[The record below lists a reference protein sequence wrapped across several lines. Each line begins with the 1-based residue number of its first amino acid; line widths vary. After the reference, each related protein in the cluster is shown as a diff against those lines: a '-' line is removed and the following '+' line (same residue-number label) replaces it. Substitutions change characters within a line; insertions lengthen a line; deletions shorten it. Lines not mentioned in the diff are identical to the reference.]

1 MKPANKKQNSLSK
14 NHKIFYSLFS
24 FFMEYTHQSSWII
37 PFIPLTVP
45 MLIGVGLL
53 IFPTTTKNLRRMW
66 AFPSIFFLSI
76 VMILSVDLSIHQ
88 INNSFIYQYVWSW
101 TINNDLSLEFGYLID
116 PLTSIMLI
124 LITTVGILVLIYSD
138 NYMSHDQGYLRFF
151 AYMSFFNTSM
161 LGLVTSS
168 NLIQI
173 YIFWELVGMCSYLL
187 IGFWFTRPI
196 AANACQKAFV
206 TNRVG
211 DFGLLL
217 GILGFY
223 WITGSLE
230 FGDLFQIFNN
240 LIYNNEVN
248 IFFVTLCALLLFC
261 GSVAKSAQFPLHVWL
276 PDAMEG
282 PTPISALIHA
292 ATMVAAG
299 IFLVA
304 RLLPLFIVIPSIMN
318 VIAFIGIITV
328 VLGATLALAQQDIKR
343 NLAYSTM
350 SQLGYM
356 MLALGMGSYRAALF
370 HLITHAY
377 SKALLFLGSGS
388 IIHSMEAIVGY
399 SPDKSQNMVL
409 MGGLTKHTP
418 ITKTTFLIGT
428 LSLCGIPPFA
438 CFWSKDEILNDS
450 WLYSPI
456 FAIIACFT
464 AGLTAFYMF
473 RIYLLVFEG
482 YLNVHFENFNGK
494 KNSSFYS
501 ISLWGKEGKFFLK
514 KKMNLLALLTMNNNK
529 RTSVFRKKIY
539 PHRINRNMKSITRRF
554 IDMTYFGTQK
564 TASCFYPHE
573 SDNTMLF
580 SMLLLVLF
588 TLFVG
593 AIGINFNQEG
603 IDLDILSKLL
613 IPSIDP
619 LHQNSNNSTDWYEFL
634 ANATFSVSFVFF
646 GIFIASFF
654 YKPVYSSL
662 QNLNLLNLFEKNV
675 PKKIVAKIGNV
686 IYDWSYNRGY
696 IDAFYGVSLIV
707 SVRKLAKLNS
717 FFDRQVIDGIPNGV
731 GITSFFLGEA
741 IKYVGGGRI
750 SSYILFF
757 LFIFLVICYC
767 FFLFS

>member
-1 MKPANKKQNSLSK
+1 
-14 NHKIFYSLFS
+14 
-24 FFMEYTHQSSWII
+24 MEYTHQLSWII
-37 PFIPLTVP
+37 PFIPLPVP
-45 MLIGVGLL
+45 ILIGVGLL
-53 IFPTTTKNLRRMW
+53 LFPAATKNIRRMW
-66 AFPSIFFLSI
+66 AFPSVLLLSI
-76 VMILSVDLSIHQ
+76 VTIFSVNLFIHQ
-88 INNSFIYQYVWSW
+88 INNSSIYQYVWSW

-116 PLTSIMLI
+116 SLTSIMLI

-138 NYMSHDQGYLRFF
+138 NYMSHDEGYLRFF

-211 DFGLLL
+211 DFCLLL
-217 GILGFY
+217 GILGLY

-230 FGDLFQIFNN
+230 FRDLFEIFNN
-240 LIYNNEVN
+240 LISNNEVN
-248 IFFVTLCALLLFC
+248 LLLVTLCAFLLFG

-318 VIAFIGIITV
+318 GIAFIGIITV
-328 VLGATLALAQQDIKR
+328 VLGATLALAQKDIKR
-343 NLAYSTM
+343 GLAYSTM

-409 MGGLTKHTP
+409 MGGLTKHVP
-418 ITKTTFLIGT
+418 ITKTAFLVGT

-456 FAIIACFT
+456 FAIIACST

-482 YLNVHFENFNGK
+482 YLNVNCKNFNGK
-494 KNSSFYS
+494 KNSSFHS
-501 ISLWGKEGKFFLK
+501 ISLWGKEKEAK
-514 KKMNLLALLTMNNNK
+514 KEMHLLSLLTINNNG
-529 RTSVFRKKIY
+529 RTSFFRKKTDSHQID
-539 PHRINRNMKSITRRF
+539 RNQKSITWPF
-554 IDMTYFGTQK
+554 IDISYFETNN
-564 TASCFYPHE
+564 TTFSYPHE
-573 SDNTMLF
+573 SENTMLF
-580 SMLLLVLF
+580 SMLVLILF
-588 TLFVG
+588 TLFIGV
-593 AIGINFNQEG
+593 IGISFNQNQKG
-603 IDLDILSKLL
+603 LDFNILSKSL
-613 IPSIDP
+613 IPFIDL
-619 LHQNSNNSTDWYEFL
+619 LHPNSNNNNSENWYEFVT
-634 ANATFSVSFVFF
+634 NATFSVSIAFF
-646 GIFIASFF
+646 GIFLASLF
-654 YKPVYSSL
+654 YKPFYSSL
-662 QNLNLLNLFEKNV
+662 QNFNLLNLFSKKV
-675 PKKIVAKIGNV
+675 SKKIAADKIRNL

-696 IDAFYGVSLIV
+696 IDAFYKISLIKN
-707 SVRKLAKLNS
+707 VRRLAKLNS
-717 FFDRQVIDGIPNGV
+717 FFDRRVIDGIPNGV
-731 GITSFFLGEA
+731 GITSFFLGEVL
-741 IKYVGGGRI
+741 KYAGGSRI
-750 SSYILFF
+750 SSYILLYFF
-757 LFIFLVICYC
+757 YALIFLLIYINKY
-767 FFLFS
+767 

>member
-1 MKPANKKQNSLSK
+1 
-14 NHKIFYSLFS
+14 
-24 FFMEYTHQSSWII
+24 MEHTYQYAWII
-37 PFIPLTVP
+37 PFAPLPVP
-45 MLIGVGLL
+45 VLIGAGLL
-53 IFPTTTKNLRRMW
+53 LFPRATKKLRRMW
-66 AFPSIFFLSI
+66 AFQSVLLLSI
-76 VMILSVDLSIHQ
+76 AMILSIDMSIQQINSSSIH
-88 INNSFIYQYVWSW
+88 QYVWSW
-101 TINNDLSLEFGYLID
+101 IINNDFSLEFGYLID
-116 PLTSIMLI
+116 PLTSIMSI
-124 LITTVGILVLIYSD
+124 LITTVGIMVLIYSD

-151 AYMSFFNTSM
+151 AYMSFFSTSM

-173 YIFWELVGMCSYLL
+173 YIFWELVGMSSYLL
-187 IGFWFTRPI
+187 IGFWFTRPL

-223 WITGSLE
+223 WITGSFE
-230 FGDLFQIFNN
+230 FRDLFEIFNN

-248 IFFVTLCALLLFC
+248 VLFVILCAVLLFA
-261 GSVAKSAQFPLHVWL
+261 GAVAKSAQFPLHVWL

-304 RLLPLFIVIPSIMN
+304 RLLPLFIVIPYIMN
-318 VIAFIGIITV
+318 LISLIGIITV
-328 VLGATLALAQQDIKR
+328 FLGATLALAQKDIKR
-343 NLAYSTM
+343 GLAYSTM

-356 MLALGMGSYRAALF
+356 MLALGMGSYRTALF

-388 IIHSMEAIVGY
+388 VIHSMETVVGY

-409 MGGLTKHTP
+409 MGGLTKYVP
-418 ITKTTFLIGT
+418 ITKTSFLLGT
-428 LSLCGIPPFA
+428 LSLCGIPPLA

-456 FAIIACFT
+456 FAIIAWFT

-473 RIYLLVFEG
+473 RIYLLTFEG
-482 YLNVHFENFNGK
+482 HLNVHFQDYSGK
-494 KNSSFYS
+494 KSTLFYS
-501 ISLWGKEGKFFLK
+501 ISIWGKAYSKTINK
-514 KKMNLLALLTMNNNK
+514 SVRLLTLLRMNSNEMTSFFSKKTYRIDENVRNIIRPFITINHFGNK
-529 RTSVFRKKIY
+529 NTYSY
-539 PHRINRNMKSITRRF
+539 P
-554 IDMTYFGTQK
+554 Y
-564 TASCFYPHE
+564 E

-580 SMLLLVLF
+580 PLLVLVLF

-593 AIGINFNQEG
+593 SIGISFNHERMA
-603 IDLDILSKLL
+603 LDILTKWL
-613 IPSIDP
+613 IPSINL
-619 LHQNSNNSTDWYEFL
+619 LHQNSNNSLDWYEFL
-634 ANATFSVSFVFF
+634 KDAIFSVSIAYF
-646 GIFIASFF
+646 GIFIALFL

-662 QNLNLLNLFEKNV
+662 QNVDLINLFFKSKVGSNRILWD
-675 PKKIVAKIGNV
+675 KIRNF

-696 IDAFYGVSLIV
+696 IDAFYTTSLTGGI
-707 SVRKLAKLNS
+707 RGLAELTH
-717 FFDRQVIDGIPNGV
+717 FFDRRVIDGITNGV
-731 GITSFFLGEA
+731 GVMSFFVGEG

-750 SSYILFF
+750 SSYLF
-757 LFIFLVICYC
+757 LYLSYVSIFLLIYY
-767 FFLFS
+767 FFYITF

>member
-1 MKPANKKQNSLSK
+1 
-14 NHKIFYSLFS
+14 
-24 FFMEYTHQSSWII
+24 MEHTYQYAWII
-37 PFIPLTVP
+37 PFAPLPVP
-45 MLIGVGLL
+45 VLIGAGLL
-53 IFPTTTKNLRRMW
+53 LFPRATKKLRRMW
-66 AFPSIFFLSI
+66 AFQSVLLLSI
-76 VMILSVDLSIHQ
+76 AMILSIDMSIQQINSSSIH
-88 INNSFIYQYVWSW
+88 QYVWSW
-101 TINNDLSLEFGYLID
+101 IINNDFSLEFGYLID
-116 PLTSIMLI
+116 PLTSIMSI
-124 LITTVGILVLIYSD
+124 LITTVGIMVLIYSD

-151 AYMSFFNTSM
+151 AYMSFFSTSM

-173 YIFWELVGMCSYLL
+173 YIFWELVGMSSYLL
-187 IGFWFTRPI
+187 IGFWFTRPL

-223 WITGSLE
+223 WITGSFE
-230 FGDLFQIFNN
+230 FRDLFEIFNN

-248 IFFVTLCALLLFC
+248 VLFVILCAVLLFA
-261 GSVAKSAQFPLHVWL
+261 GAVAKSAQFPLHVWL

-304 RLLPLFIVIPSIMN
+304 RLLPLFIVIPYIMN
-318 VIAFIGIITV
+318 LISLIGIITV
-328 VLGATLALAQQDIKR
+328 FLGATLALAQKDIKR
-343 NLAYSTM
+343 GLAYSTM

-356 MLALGMGSYRAALF
+356 MLALGMGSYRTALF

-388 IIHSMEAIVGY
+388 VIHSMETVVGY

-409 MGGLTKHTP
+409 MGGLTKYVP
-418 ITKTTFLIGT
+418 ITKTSFLLGT
-428 LSLCGIPPFA
+428 LSLCGIPPLA

-456 FAIIACFT
+456 FAIIAWFT

-473 RIYLLVFEG
+473 RIYLLTFEG
-482 YLNVHFENFNGK
+482 HLNVHFQDYSGK
-494 KNSSFYS
+494 KSTLFYS
-501 ISLWGKEGKFFLK
+501 ISIWGKAYSKTINK
-514 KKMNLLALLTMNNNK
+514 SVRLLTLLRMNSNEMTSFFSKKTYRIDENVRNIIRPFITINHFGNK
-529 RTSVFRKKIY
+529 NTYSY
-539 PHRINRNMKSITRRF
+539 P
-554 IDMTYFGTQK
+554 Y
-564 TASCFYPHE
+564 E

-580 SMLLLVLF
+580 PLLVLVLF

-593 AIGINFNQEG
+593 SIGISFNHERMA
-603 IDLDILSKLL
+603 LDILTKWL
-613 IPSIDP
+613 IPSINL
-619 LHQNSNNSTDWYEFL
+619 LHQNSNNSLDWYEFL
-634 ANATFSVSFVFF
+634 KDAIFSVSIAYF
-646 GIFIASFF
+646 GIFIALFL

-662 QNLNLLNLFEKNV
+662 QNVDLINLFFKSKVGSNRILWD
-675 PKKIVAKIGNV
+675 KIINV

-696 IDAFYGVSLIV
+696 IDAFYTTSLTGGI
-707 SVRKLAKLNS
+707 RGLAELTH
-717 FFDRQVIDGIPNGV
+717 FFDRRVIDAITNGV
-731 GITSFFLGEA
+731 GVMSFFVGEG

-750 SSYILFF
+750 SSYLF
-757 LFIFLVICYC
+757 LYLSYVSIFLLIYY
-767 FFLFS
+767 FFYITF

>member
-1 MKPANKKQNSLSK
+1 
-14 NHKIFYSLFS
+14 
-24 FFMEYTHQSSWII
+24 MEYTHQFSWII
-37 PFIPLTVP
+37 PFIPLPVP

-53 IFPTTTKNLRRMW
+53 LFPAATKNIRRMW
-66 AFPSIFFLSI
+66 AFPSVLLLSI
-76 VMILSVDLSIHQ
+76 VMIFSVDLSIHQ
-88 INNSFIYQYVWSW
+88 INNSSIYQYVWSW

-116 PLTSIMLI
+116 SLTSIMSI

-138 NYMSHDQGYLRFF
+138 NYMSHDEGYLRFF

-211 DFGLLL
+211 DFCLLL
-217 GILGFY
+217 GILGLY

-230 FGDLFQIFNN
+230 FRDLFEIFNN
-240 LIYNNEVN
+240 LISNNEVN
-248 IFFVTLCALLLFC
+248 LLLVTLCAFLLFG

-318 VIAFIGIITV
+318 GIAFIGIITV
-328 VLGATLALAQQDIKR
+328 VLGATLALAQKDIKR
-343 NLAYSTM
+343 SLAYSTM

-409 MGGLTKHTP
+409 MGGLTKHVP
-418 ITKTTFLIGT
+418 ITKTAFLVGT

-456 FAIIACFT
+456 FAIIACST

-482 YLNVHFENFNGK
+482 YLNVNCKNFNGK
-494 KNSSFYS
+494 KNSSFHS
-501 ISLWGKEGKFFLK
+501 ISLWGKEKEAK
-514 KKMNLLALLTMNNNK
+514 KKMHLLSLLTINNNG
-529 RTSVFRKKIY
+529 RTSFFRKKTDS
-539 PHRINRNMKSITRRF
+539 HRIDRNLKNITCPF
-554 IDMTYFGTQK
+554 IDITYFETNN
-564 TASCFYPHE
+564 TTFSYPYE
-573 SDNTMLF
+573 SENTMLF
-580 SMLLLVLF
+580 SMLVLIIF
-588 TLFVG
+588 TLFIGV
-593 AIGINFNQEG
+593 IGISFNQEG
-603 IDLDILSKLL
+603 LDLDILSKFL
-613 IPSIDP
+613 IPSIDL
-619 LHQNSNNSTDWYEFL
+619 LHPNSNNSENWYEFVT
-634 ANATFSVSFVFF
+634 NATFSVTIAFF

-654 YKPVYSSL
+654 YKPFYSSL
-662 QNLNLLNLFEKNV
+662 LNFNLLNLFSKNV
-675 PKKIVAKIGNV
+675 SKKADKIRNL

-696 IDAFYGVSLIV
+696 IDAFYRISLINN
-707 SVRKLAKLNS
+707 VRRLAKLNS
-717 FFDRQVIDGIPNGV
+717 FFDRRVIDGIPNGV
-731 GITSFFLGEA
+731 GVTSFFLGEL
-741 IKYVGGGRI
+741 IKYAGGGRI
-750 SSYILFF
+750 SSYILLYFF
-757 LFIFLVICYC
+757 YALIFLLIFY
-767 FFLFS
+767 FNFI

>member
-1 MKPANKKQNSLSK
+1 
-14 NHKIFYSLFS
+14 
-24 FFMEYTHQSSWII
+24 MEYIYQYLWIL
-37 PFIPLTVP
+37 PFIPLPVP
-45 MLIGVGLL
+45 MLIGAGLL
-53 IFPTTTKNLRRMW
+53 LFPTATKNLRRMW
-66 AFPSIFFLSI
+66 AFPSVLLLSI
-76 VMILSVDLSIHQ
+76 VMVFAAYFSIQQ
-88 INNSFIYQYVWSW
+88 INKNSVYQYVWSW
-101 TINNDLSLEFGYLID
+101 TINNDFSLEFGCLVD
-116 PLTSIMLI
+116 PLTSIMSI
-124 LITTVGILVLIYSD
+124 LITTVGIMVLIYSD

-151 AYMSFFNTSM
+151 AYMSFSNTSM

-187 IGFWFTRPI
+187 IGFWFTRPS

-223 WITGSLE
+223 WITGSFE
-230 FGDLFQIFNN
+230 FRDLFEIFNN
-240 LIYNNEVN
+240 LVYNNEVN
-248 IFFVTLCALLLFC
+248 LLFVTLCAFLLFS
-261 GSVAKSAQFPLHVWL
+261 GAVAKSAQFPLHVWL

-304 RLLPLFIVIPSIMN
+304 RLLPLFIVIPYIIN
-318 VIAFIGIITV
+318 LIALIGIITLL
-328 VLGATLALAQQDIKR
+328 LGATLALAQKDIKKS
-343 NLAYSTM
+343 LAYSTM

-409 MGGLTKHTP
+409 MGGLRKHVP
-418 ITKTTFLIGT
+418 ITKTAFLLGT
-428 LSLCGIPPFA
+428 LSLCGIPPLA

-473 RIYLLVFEG
+473 RIYLLTFEG
-482 YLNVHFENFNGK
+482 HLNVYFQTYSGK
-494 KNSSFYS
+494 KNSAFYS
-501 ISLWGKEGKFFLK
+501 ISLWGKEGQNIIKNKFRLLDLLITKNNEKTYLLK
-514 KKMNLLALLTMNNNK
+514 T
-529 RTSVFRKKIY
+529 Y
-539 PHRINRNMKSITRRF
+539 RIDRNENVRSMVQPSISITH
-554 IDMTYFGTQK
+554 FGTKK
-564 TASCFYPHE
+564 TFSYPHE
-573 SDNTMLF
+573 SNNTMLF
-580 SMLLLVLF
+580 PMLVLVIF

-593 AIGINFNQEG
+593 AVGIPFFNHDG

-613 IPSIDP
+613 SSSINP
-619 LHQNSNNSTDWYEFL
+619 LHQNRDSSVDWYEFL
-634 ANATFSVSFVFF
+634 TNAIFSVSIAYF
-646 GIFIASFF
+646 GILISSFL
-654 YKPVYSSL
+654 YNPGYSSL
-662 QNLNLLNLFEKNV
+662 QNLNLFNSFVKTV
-675 PKKIVAKIGNV
+675 PNKIKFLGDKIINV

-696 IDAFYGVSLIV
+696 IDSFYEISLTKGI
-707 SVRKLAKLNS
+707 RRFAELTH
-717 FFDRQVIDGIPNGV
+717 FFDRRVIDGITNGV
-731 GITSFFLGEA
+731 GIASFFVGEG
-741 IKYVGGGRI
+741 IKYIGGGRI
-750 SSYILFF
+750 SSYL
-757 LFIFLVICYC
+757 LVYVSYVLIFLLIFY
-767 FFLFS
+767 